1 MAGLWLD
8 EEGGGAKELLQ
19 DGECK
24 EGNQE
29 ERVGTRLRKPR
40 VKSNLIKGEP
50 MVKFG
55 LTQKHPR

>member
-50 MVKFG
+50 MVS
-55 LTQKHPR
+55 LV